1 MLLCYALIMLPEGL
15 SKRINQ
21 LPNEENGQTT
31 SPDIPYSKNAAVS
44 YINAGEEDQ
53 MVLFNWV
60 FKGSYSSFF

>member
-1 MLLCYALIMLPEGL
+1 MMCEGL

-31 SPDIPYSKNAAVS
+31 SPDIPYSRNAAVS

-53 MVLFNWV
+53 MVWFSWV
-60 FKGSYSSFF
+60 ELLIIS

>member
-1 MLLCYALIMLPEGL
+1 MMCEGL

-31 SPDIPYSKNAAVS
+31 SPDIPYSMNAAVS

-53 MVLFNWV
+53 MVWFSWV
-60 FKGSYSSFF
+60 ELLIIS